1 MIPLQFQVDA
11 LADAGSYEEALS
23 LCVMCSQDPELLT
36 GIATASIHERYAHD
50 LLSWG
55 DYEGAVG
62 HFLKAGTPCSTV
74 LALFPALVPSE
85 LVLPEADTA
94 AAAASASAGVVK
106 PLTGA
111 ALSRAASAL
120 ARYLEKQ
127 QAAIRAAAAT
137 ATAAIAGATA
147 TAAPGDSSSPQQ
159 QHDASSAAAAAAEQA
174 VIADT
179 VLVSALLHCSPPRRE
194 AIVALV
200 SDPRCAC
207 DLAATAPLLA
217 AAGVACAEPLLWLYR
232 GRGLHRQALGLLA
245 ADRCVGPGGWS
256 LAQYRAWCAAYLRQL
271 WMSEDPSQ
279 PPLALQ
285 AAAPLLEADPAL
297 GLTVF
302 TGNTSSSSSSSS
314 AVAKANTGS
323 SSSTGRGSASRKPK
337 RLVGAGAQPLEAVA
351 FLKSVAVPPAVAAE
365 AVSAALDSGTTGSSE
380 ALPLSSGRA
389 LAIAYLQ
396 YLVDA
401 VAASSSSSGGSSS
414 SSSSAVRHVLHDAA
428 AHSSST
434 GASLTAQLHDE
445 LAYLLM
451 EGLLAEQQQ
460 QQQQQQQGSAVLAE
474 LYRRR
479 LRAFLQSST
488 EYNPVRLLAIV
499 PSHFLH
505 EHALLLSR
513 LGRHE
518 EALEIYLRQLKDPAL
533 AEQYCDRVWRANKG
547 TACSSITG
555 NTGSTTAAATADA
568 DVYLSLVRVYLAG
581 NTAKSST
588 GSSSNSSTTTAGAD
602 VVSQQDGLGAAVA
615 LLERW
620 FDRVDP
626 LKALEL
632 LPSDAPIGRLSSFL
646 CRAVRHH
653 DSQLRQAQVV
663 HSLCRADFVNA
674 KYELIQVGSHFTLSL
689 TLLRLLLLLILLHI
703 SAGTAARGHAT
714 ASHAML
720 LAVKCSCAAELRCV
734 STYSAIYSGSRCI
747 SKRF

>member
-55 DYEGAVG
+55 DYEGAVQ
-62 HFLKAGTPCSTV
+62 HFLQAGTPCSAV

-85 LVLPEADTA
+85 LALPEADTA
-94 AAAASASAGVVK
+94 AAAAAAASASSGAVR

-127 QAAIRAAAAT
+127 QAVVRAAAAAASSAT
-137 ATAAIAGATA
+137 STGTTTAAGVAVTV
-147 TAAPGDSSSPQQ
+147 GDSSSPQQ
-159 QHDASSAAAAAAEQA
+159 QHGAAAAVAAEQA

-271 WMSEDPSQ
+271 WMSDDSAH

-285 AAAPLLEADPAL
+285 AAAPLLEVDPAL

-302 TGNTSSSSSSSS
+302 TGSTAVTNTNISSSS
-314 AVAKANTGS
+314 
-323 SSSTGRGSASRKPK
+323 RGSASRKLK

-351 FLKSVAVPPAVAAE
+351 FLKSVVVPPAVAAE
-365 AVSAALDSGTTGSSE
+365 AVSAALDSGTTSSSA

-396 YLVDA
+396 HLVDA
-401 VAASSSSSGGSSS
+401 VAASSSSSGSS
-414 SSSSAVRHVLHDAA
+414 SSSSAVRHVLQDAA
-428 AHSSST
+428 AHSSRT

-460 QQQQQQQGSAVLAE
+460 QQQQQQGSAVLAE

-488 EYNPVRLLAIV
+488 EYSPVRLLAIV

-518 EALEIYLRQLKDPAL
+518 EALEIYLRQLKDAAL
-533 AEQYCDRVWRANKG
+533 AEQYCDRVWRASKS
-547 TACSSITG
+547 TSSSSIGSAAGTG
-555 NTGSTTAAATADA
+555 AAAADA

-581 NTAKSST
+581 STAKSST
-588 GSSSNSSTTTAGAD
+588 NSSSNSSSTSSNTAATTAAD
-602 VVSQQDGLGAAVA
+602 GVSQQDGLGAAVA
-615 LLERW
+615 LLEHW

-626 LKALEL
+626 LRALEI
-632 LPSDAPIGRLSSFL
+632 LPSDAPISRLSSFL

-674 KYELIQVGSHFTLSL
+674 KYELIQVSSL
-689 TLLRLLLLLILLHI
+689 TCLLAAEVTISAATVLVMPHKYMLLLNVL
-703 SAGTAARGHAT
+703 
-714 ASHAML
+714 
-720 LAVKCSCAAELRCV
+720 CWQ
-734 STYSAIYSGSRCI
+734 
-747 SKRF
+747 

>member
-62 HFLKAGTPCSTV
+62 HFLEAGTPCSTV

-94 AAAASASAGVVK
+94 AAAASASAGVVR

-127 QAAIRAAAAT
+127 QAAIRAAAAAASTTT
-137 ATAAIAGATA
+137 ATTAATA
-147 TAAPGDSSSPQQ
+147 TAGDSSSPQH

-179 VLVSALLHCSPPRRE
+179 VLVSALLHCSPSRRE

-271 WMSEDPSQ
+271 WMSDDPAHPS
-279 PPLALQ
+279 LALQ

-302 TGNTSSSSSSSS
+302 TGNSCSSSSSS
-314 AVAKANTGS
+314 AVAKVNTGS
-323 SSSTGRGSASRKPK
+323 SSTSRGSASRKPK
-337 RLVGAGAQPLEAVA
+337 RLLGAGAQPLEAVA

-401 VAASSSSSGGSSS
+401 VAASSSSSSSSGSSSS

-460 QQQQQQQGSAVLAE
+460 QQGGSAVLAE

-555 NTGSTTAAATADA
+555 NAGSTTAAATADA

-632 LPSDAPIGRLSSFL
+632 LPCDAPIGRLSSFL

-674 KYELIQVGSHFTLSL
+674 KYELIQVSVHNSIHY
-689 TLLRLLLLLILLHI
+689 RI
-703 SAGTAARGHAT
+703 
-714 ASHAML
+714 
-720 LAVKCSCAAELRCV
+720 V
-734 STYSAIYSGSRCI
+734 
-747 SKRF
+747 